1 MATVSF
7 LNESYECSKA
17 IKGSNYIHLLD
28 ENGVKIATFDGIKDF
43 APFSITGGEWS
54 EPAAASDCHLAVV
67 REDGTVVKSD
77 HKFCD
82 LLTTD
87 GDQTIN
93 GTLTVKKIIGAV
105 YA

>member
-1 MATVSF
+1 MATVTF
-7 LNESYECSKA
+7 LGESYECATA
-17 IKGSNYIHLLD
+17 IKGDDYIHLLD
-28 ENGVKIATFDGIKDF
+28 ANGVMIAAFDGVTDF
-43 APFSITGGEWS
+43 SPFSITGGEWS